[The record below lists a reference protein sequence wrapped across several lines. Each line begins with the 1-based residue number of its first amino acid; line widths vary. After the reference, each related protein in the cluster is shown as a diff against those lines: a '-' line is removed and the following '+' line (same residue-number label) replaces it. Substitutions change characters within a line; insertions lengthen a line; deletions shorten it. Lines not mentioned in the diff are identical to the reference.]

1 MMLDSKPN
9 MLISCPTVNGKCTQF
24 SLMLKRCNSQVAVTC
39 QMCKKSQKLK
49 WRCMDCD
56 LTICENC
63 KGIHS
68 KIPSI
73 SGHKVVSFSDIP
85 ASRMERRVEEE
96 IMKNQCT
103 KHNRKTY
110 RFFCRNCNLLI
121 CSDCITE
128 DHSKHNHAYISQ
140 LIYEQI
146 LNEADTLESYS
157 KEYKD
162 TERQDSASIDS
173 YCLLMTE
180 FELVHTVKTNLPS
193 INYMRLP
200 NDDEAYI
207 CSLDRKSIVNLKLNT
222 TGFFTM
228 IRKRKL
234 SDSKEVD
241 EIVGFQIQ
249 PNDITINLKGDLLF
263 ISNHCLKLVTKHAK
277 DQNEI
282 TDIKDFNPLKP
293 KCVHYDKERE
303 IFLVGLT
310 EGDSDFELT
319 ESSLRQVVAVNQ
331 RGQLRKSFE
340 LTTENKRLFTL
351 PVRIF
356 SIADG
361 GICVIDRVSQTS
373 GRVISLNWEGNLLWT
388 YHNPPQSL
396 CPNPFYPTDLTM
408 TNTKKIIVVDSNN
421 RAFHILNPNG
431 DLILHQSSIN
441 LGIERPLC
449 LDTDKSGYLW
459 VGCSRDSSS
468 RDGANLYKIK
478 IKGL

>member
-1 MMLDSKPN
+1 MLDSKPN

-56 LTICENC
+56 FTICENC
-63 KGIHS
+63 KDIHS

-73 SGHKVVSFSDIP
+73 SGHKVVSFTDIP
-85 ASRMERRVEEE
+85 VSRMERRVEEE

-128 DHSKHNHAYISQ
+128 DHSNHNHAYISQ

-146 LNEADTLESYS
+146 LNEADTLE
-157 KEYKD
+157 
-162 TERQDSASIDS
+162 RQDSASINS

-180 FELVHTVKTNLPS
+180 FELLNTVNTNLPS
-193 INYMRLP
+193 INYMTLP

-207 CSLDRKSIVNLKLNT
+207 CSLDRKRIVNLKLNT
-222 TGFFTM
+222 TGFFA
-228 IRKRKL
+228 RVR
-234 SDSKEVD
+234 KEVD
-241 EIVGFQIQ
+241 EIVESQIQ
-249 PNDITINLKGDLLF
+249 PSDITINLKGDLLF
-263 ISNHCLKLVTKHAK
+263 ISNHCLKLVTKNAQ
-277 DQNEI
+277 DQKEI

-293 KCVHYDKERE
+293 KCVHYDKERN

-310 EGDSDFELT
+310 EDDTDFELT
-319 ESSLRQVVAVNQ
+319 ESSLRQVVAINQ
-331 RGQLRKSFE
+331 GGQLRKSFE
-340 LTTENKRLFTL
+340 FTTENKKLFTL
-351 PVRIF
+351 PVRII
-356 SIADG
+356 SLQDG
-361 GICVIDRVSQTS
+361 GICVIDRVSQTT

-408 TNTKKIIVVDSNN
+408 TSTEKIIVVDSNN
-421 RAFHILNPNG
+421 RAFHILHTNG
-431 DLILHQSSIN
+431 ALILHQSSIN

-459 VGCSRDSSS
+459 VGCSRDSLS